1 MEKEKRERREKILEK
16 RKIEKEKEEKRKI
29 AQLKWNSD
37 LAKAVNFDK
46 KRILTNGLNLFR
58 KMKNRKNVISDKIEK
73 NRNLKL
79 MKIVFISW
87 KGNAKEAILDNSRRI
102 EMFMNKWICKRL
114 SEVLIT
120 HNDS

>member
-1 MEKEKRERREKILEK
+1 MEKEKRKKREKILEK

-58 KMKNRKNVISDKIEK
+58 KMKNRKNIISDKIEK
-73 NRNLKL
+73 NQNSKL

-87 KGNAKEAILDNSRRI
+87 KVNAKEAILYNSQQI
-102 EMFMNKWICKRL
+102 EMFKNKWICKRL
-114 SEVLIT
+114 SEVY
-120 HNDS
+120 